1 MTDSQTVPVLLDTN
15 VFIEAH
21 RRYYAF
27 DIHPGFWD
35 CLYHLFKTNQ
45 AVSLDRVRTELL
57 RFNDALSEWVENTPN
72 SFFVSTSDHAIV
84 NMYMAVMN
92 WLDAEDQYLDQ
103 AKYDF
108 AQGADGWLVSF
119 AIVYGL
125 NLVTEEVYDKNIRR
139 RVPLPNVC
147 KQFGVE
153 TFNTFSMLRSLGIQF
168 NWETSG

>member
-1 MTDSQTVPVLLDTN
+1 MTGSLTASFLLDTN

-35 CLYHLFKTNQ
+35 CLYHLFRSNQ
-45 AVSLDRVRTELL
+45 VTSIDHVRTELL
-57 RFNDALSEWVENTPN
+57 RGNDTLSEWTGETPERFSESSN
-72 SFFVSTSDHAIV
+72 DPSVVSSYTTVI
-84 NMYMAVMN
+84 N
-92 WLDAEDQYLDQ
+92 WLKKESQYFDQ

-119 AIVYGL
+119 PLVHGL
-125 NLVTEEVYDKNIRR
+125 KLVTEEVYDRNIRK

-147 KQFGVE
+147 RRFGVE
-153 TFNTFSMLRSLGIQF
+153 TLNTFGLLRQLEIQF
-168 NWETSG
+168 NWGLSD

>member
-35 CLYHLFKTNQ
+35 CLYHLFQTNQ
-45 AVSLDRVRTELL
+45 AVSLDRVRAELL
-57 RFNDALSEWVENTPN
+57 GVNDELSKWIKDMPE
-72 SFFVSTSDHAIV
+72 SFFVSSTDHAV
-84 NMYMAVMN
+84 VYMYMTIIN
-92 WLDAEDQYLDQ
+92 WLGNEDQYFDQ

-108 AQGADGWLVSF
+108 AQGADGWLVSY
-119 AIVYGL
+119 ALVHKL
-125 NLVTEEVYDKNIRR
+125 KLVTEEVYDRNIRK

-153 TFNTFSMLRSLGIQF
+153 TLNTFAMLRDLGIQF
-168 NWETSG
+168 NWDFSE

>member
-84 NMYMAVMN
+84 YMYMAVMN
-92 WLDAEDQYLDQ
+92 WLDAEDQYFDQ

-108 AQGADGWLVSF
+108 AQGADGWLVSY
-119 AIVYGL
+119 ALVNRL
-125 NLVTEEVYDKNIRR
+125 KLVTEEVYDKNIRK

-153 TFNTFSMLRSLGIQF
+153 TLNTFAMLRDLGIQF
-168 NWETSG
+168 NWGYSD

>member
-35 CLYHLFKTNQ
+35 CLYHLFQTNQ
-45 AVSLDRVRTELL
+45 AVSLDRVRAELL
-57 RFNDALSEWVENTPN
+57 GVNDELSEWIKDIPE
-72 SFFVSTSDHAIV
+72 SFFVSSTDHAV
-84 NMYMAVMN
+84 VAVYKTVMT
-92 WLDAEDQYLDQ
+92 WLDNEDQYFDQ

-108 AQGADGWLVSF
+108 AHGADGWLVSY
-119 AIVYGL
+119 ALVHGL
-125 NLVTEEVYDKNIRR
+125 KLVTEEVYDINIRR

-153 TFNTFSMLRSLGIQF
+153 TLNTFAMLRDLGIQF
-168 NWETSG
+168 NWDFSD